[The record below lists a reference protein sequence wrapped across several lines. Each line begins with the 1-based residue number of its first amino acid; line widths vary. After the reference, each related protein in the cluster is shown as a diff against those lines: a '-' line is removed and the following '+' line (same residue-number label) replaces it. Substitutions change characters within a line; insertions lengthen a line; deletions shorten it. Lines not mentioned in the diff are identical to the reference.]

1 MVTLP
6 KIRMFDDSITDQ
18 QVEQAGK
25 FVDADNFIQ
34 QLPGKYHAK
43 VSERG
48 SSFSTGQRQLISFA
62 RTIVRNPKVLILDEA
77 TANIDPQT
85 EQSITN
91 GLHKMRDDRTTIAI
105 AHRLSTVQDA
115 DLILV
120 LNKGRIIER
129 GTHQELLKLGGH
141 YAELYELQN
150 NEEK

>member
-1 MVTLP
+1 M
-6 KIRMFDDSITDQ
+6 
-18 QVEQAGK
+18 
-25 FVDADNFIQ
+25 
-34 QLPGKYHAK
+34 
-43 VSERG
+43 
-48 SSFSTGQRQLISFA
+48 
-62 RTIVRNPKVLILDEA
+62 ILDEA